1 MHASSVHS
9 LQTRV
14 DRAINGWTRSSG
26 STARLEME
34 YASSRRLWHASMTR
48 MRYLRLLEEERTV
61 DARIPKLYY
70 DVLQIAVTNRNQ
82 AKAKVIPL
90 RLDS

>member
-1 MHASSVHS
+1 
-9 LQTRV
+9 
-14 DRAINGWTRSSG
+14 
-26 STARLEME
+26 
-34 YASSRRLWHASMTR
+34 MTR